1 MIMTQ
6 GNLFPVAS
14 EWIPPEKIPN
24 LSEAKEIAIDLETYD
39 PHLMDLGPGWVKGDG
54 YILGVAIAVEGWKGY
69 FPIRH
74 PGGGNFDEKIFK
86 KQLQKIL
93 DLPCD
98 KIFHNAS
105 YDVGWLRWWGLDVK
119 GKIIDTLLA
128 APLVNE
134 NNYRYDLTSVGWEY
148 LKEKKSEALLY
159 EVGATM
165 GIAKNKVKAS
175 LYLFPAMYV
184 GPYAEQ
190 DADLTLRLWHHL
202 KVELV
207 KQELSSIFDL
217 ETRLF
222 PCLLDM
228 TQRGVRVDLEKADKI
243 KKDLI
248 KKEKEILLQIKKDTG
263 VNVEVWAAVSVA
275 KAFDKLNIKYDLTA
289 INKQPKF
296 DKNFLVTHKH
306 PLAKMIVSAR
316 EINKAH
322 TTFIDTIKRHKFNG
336 RIHANIHQMRSDE
349 GGGTITGRF
358 SYSNPNLQQVPA
370 RNKELG
376 PLIRSIFIP
385 DEGCT
390 WGSFDYSQQEPRVL
404 VHYAALTGGGLK
416 GADEVIES
424 YKIKD
429 PDFHQAVAD
438 MAGIDRKTAKTIN
451 LGMMYGMGK
460 GKLGSE
466 LGLDKDETEDLF
478 ARFHANVP
486 FVKQLTEQAM
496 RKAENVGFL
505 RTLLGRKCRFD
516 KWEPRAFG
524 IHKALPLWEA
534 EKEYGR
540 DLKRAWTYK
549 ALNRLIQGSSA
560 DMIKKA
566 MVDLYE
572 EGIVSHI
579 QVHDELNCSIESKE
593 QASRIKEIMEH
604 TVDLKVPLKVD
615 AEIGPSWGE
624 IKKK

>member
-1 MIMTQ
+1 MTQ
-6 GNLFPVAS
+6 IPLFQPPS
-14 EWIPPEKIPN
+14 EWTPPEKVPD
-24 LSEAKEIAIDLETYD
+24 LSDAKEIAIDLETYD
-39 PHLMDLGPGWVKGDG
+39 PNIKTRGPGWAINNG
-54 YILGVAIAVEGWKGY
+54 YVAGVAIAVEGWKGY

-74 PGGGNFDEKIFK
+74 EGGGNFDEAILKR
-86 KQLQKIL
+86 QVQKIM

-105 YDVGWLRWWGLDVK
+105 YDVGWLRWWGVEVK
-119 GKIIDTLLA
+119 GKIIDTLIA
-128 APLVNE
+128 APLIDENRFRYSLNE
-134 NNYRYDLTSVGWEY
+134 LGKDY
-148 LKEKKSEALLY
+148 LKDTKSEALLY
-159 EVGATM
+159 EA
-165 GIAKNKVKAS
+165 AKEWGVDAKGEMYK
-175 LYLFPAMYV
+175 LPAMYV

-190 DADLTLRLWHHL
+190 DADLTLRLWQHF
-202 KVELV
+202 KVELI

-228 TQRGVRVDLEKADKI
+228 KTKGVRVDLNKAEKI
-243 KKDLI
+243 KKDLQ
-248 KKEKEILLQIKKDTG
+248 KKEDKLLLQIKKDTG
-263 VNVEVWAAVSVA
+263 VDVDVWAAVSVA
-275 KAFDKLNIKYDLTA
+275 KAFDKLNIKYERTPKS
-289 INKQPKF
+289 NQPKF

-306 PLAKMIVSAR
+306 PLAKMVVTAR
-316 EINKAH
+316 EFNKAR
-322 TTFIDTIKRHKFNG
+322 TTFIDTILTHSYHSI
-336 RIHANIHQMRSDE
+336 IHADINQMRGE
-349 GGGTITGRF
+349 TGGTVTGRF
-358 SYSNPNLQQVPA
+358 SYSNPNLQQIPA
-370 RNKELG
+370 RNKDIG
-376 PLIRSIFIP
+376 PLIRSIFVP
-385 DEGCT
+385 DEGCR

-404 VHYAALTGGGLK
+404 VHFAALTGGGLK

-424 YKIKD
+424 YKTQD

-438 MAGIDRKTAKTIN
+438 MAGIDRRTAKTIN

-460 GKLGSE
+460 GKLASE
-466 LGLDKDETEDLF
+466 LGLDRYETEDLF
-478 ARFHANVP
+478 AKFHANVP
-486 FVKQLTEQAM
+486 FVKQLMEQAT

-505 RTLLGRKCRFD
+505 RTLLGRKCRFEL
-516 KWEPRAFG
+516 WEPRAFG

-560 DMIKKA
+560 DMTKKA

-572 EGIVSHI
+572 EGIISHI

-593 QASRIKEIMEH
+593 QATRIKEVMEN
-604 TVDLKVPLKVD
+604 TVQLKVPLKVD